1 MITLF
6 YSLSKSELTN
16 SVNIKQYDKDMDN
29 LEPLTL
35 KCECGRVGSLIK
47 YGKYKRDIIINDI
60 VHEMKIQRVY
70 CKDCGRTHA
79 ILPIFI
85 IPFERQT
92 LPYVLELIDNSFD
105 GEINKADY
113 ELVRWTGIFNTWH
126 NRLVGCV
133 NIFSDDLSKI
143 INFCASTYKM
153 MFMQAKKRKKDKLNE
168 VNLFLGELPT

>member
-6 YSLSKSELTN
+6 YPISKSKLTN
-16 SVNIKQYDKDMDN
+16 SVNIKQYDKDIEN

-47 YGKYKRDIIINDI
+47 YGKYPRGIIINDTVETI
-60 VHEMKIQRVY
+60 NIQRVY

-79 ILPIFI
+79 ILPVFI
-85 IPFERQT
+85 IPFERQP
-92 LPYVLELIDNSFD
+92 LSYVLDLIDNSFD

-133 NIFSDDLSKI
+133 NIFSDDLSKVI
-143 INFCASTYKM
+143 TFCVSTYKM

-168 VNLFLGELPT
+168 VNLFLAGSPT